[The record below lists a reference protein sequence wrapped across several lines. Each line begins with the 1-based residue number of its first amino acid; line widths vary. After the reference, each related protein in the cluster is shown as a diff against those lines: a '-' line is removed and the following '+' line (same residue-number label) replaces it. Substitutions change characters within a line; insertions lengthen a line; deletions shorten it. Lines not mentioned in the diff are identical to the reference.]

1 MQQSLVHDIINTNG
15 WWLKVEFRIHVLDI
29 NNMVQEKIN
38 SQTENYK
45 IIPNSRS
52 KELQRIDLS
61 EPLLELCY
69 STPLKIAYNNSD
81 DHNQVVWIY
90 QQSSIQQSHVLVWPR
105 LTLQNISGEKS
116 IFDNL
121 FFGTGAL

>member
-1 MQQSLVHDIINTNG
+1 
-15 WWLKVEFRIHVLDI
+15 
-29 NNMVQEKIN
+29 MVQEKIN

-81 DHNQVVWIY
+81 DHNQVV
-90 QQSSIQQSHVLVWPR
+90 
-105 LTLQNISGEKS
+105 
-116 IFDNL
+116 
-121 FFGTGAL
+121 